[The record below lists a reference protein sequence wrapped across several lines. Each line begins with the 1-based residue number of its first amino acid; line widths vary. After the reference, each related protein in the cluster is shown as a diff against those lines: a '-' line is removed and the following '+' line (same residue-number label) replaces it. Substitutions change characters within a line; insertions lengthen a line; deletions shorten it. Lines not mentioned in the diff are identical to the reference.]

1 MRLGATLV
9 ALALAATAC
18 GGDDGDDGDSGDEG
32 ASGGSFSLYIGEP
45 ENPLVPTNTSE
56 TSGGEVIDALWTGLI
71 TYDPDT
77 TEQVD
82 GVAESIESD
91 DSKTWTITLK
101 DWTFHDGTPVTSDS
115 FIKAWN
121 FGSLS
126 TNAQGASYFFANIEG
141 YDDLQGEGDA
151 APKAQELSG

>member
-56 TSGGEVIDALWTGLI
+56 TSGGEVIDVNVI
-71 TYDPDT
+71 PDAGAVRGWVVGSEDLNVRT
-77 TEQVD
+77 LTEC
-82 GVAESIESD
+82 
-91 DSKTWTITLK
+91 
-101 DWTFHDGTPVTSDS
+101 
-115 FIKAWN
+115 
-121 FGSLS
+121 
-126 TNAQGASYFFANIEG
+126 
-141 YDDLQGEGDA
+141 DL
-151 APKAQELSG
+151 